1 MTDSNGR
8 SDRLDRIEEILFRF
22 VEQQESLQALQQQQT
37 EANNRSIDELIP
49 AVRAI
54 AERTNQNTDNLTIT
68 MLAVERLVPVV
79 ERVATTVEDLVR
91 LSAETL
97 TRIDQAFAR
106 IDAMQ
111 SEIRGLQTENRRI
124 LDVLQNRPP
133 SDEGN

>member
-1 MTDSNGR
+1 MTDSNSR

-22 VEQQESLQALQQQQT
+22 VEQQESQQTLQQQQI
-37 EANNRSIDELIP
+37 EANNRSIDELIT
-49 AVRAI
+49 AVRTI
-54 AERTNQNTDNLTIT
+54 AERTNQNTDNLTTT

-79 ERVATTVEDLVR
+79 ERVATTTEDMVR
-91 LSAETL
+91 VVAQVMT
-97 TRIDQAFAR
+97 R

-111 SEIRGLQTENRRI
+111 GEIRGLQTENRRI